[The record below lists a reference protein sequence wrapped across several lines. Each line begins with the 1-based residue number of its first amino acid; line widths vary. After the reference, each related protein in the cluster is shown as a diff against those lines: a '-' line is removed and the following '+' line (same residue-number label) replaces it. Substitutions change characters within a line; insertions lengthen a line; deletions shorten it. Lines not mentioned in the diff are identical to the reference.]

1 MPNIDSTSTRPY
13 LIRAIFE
20 WCVDQG
26 FTPYLVVLVDER
38 VTAPKEFVKNGEII
52 LNISPD
58 ATGGLKLGNEW
69 IEFKAR
75 FGGVARD
82 ILVPVDQV
90 IAIYAR
96 ENGQGMSFP
105 KPSGTKNVTKGA
117 NKGEANTHSE
127 QGLASDSHEGNSVS
141 AAPITDK
148 PPTLQMVFSSDKATE
163 PSAAK
168 TPSGTSDGGEEPTPP
183 SSSGGNLKSH
193 LKRIK

>member
-1 MPNIDSTSTRPY
+1 
-13 LIRAIFE
+13 
-20 WCVDQG
+20 
-26 FTPYLVVLVDER
+26 VDER

-90 IAIYAR
+90 IAVYAR

-105 KPSGTKNVTKGA
+105 KPNGIKGA
-117 NKGEANTHSE
+117 SAQRSPSGVDASVGRGHASSE
-127 QGLASDSHEGNSVS
+127 SSSSTPTSDKPMS
-141 AAPITDK
+141 DK
-148 PPTLQMVFSSDKATE
+148 AQPPTLQMVFSSDSE
-163 PSAAK
+163 
-168 TPSGTSDGGEEPTPP
+168 GGGGGEEPTP
-183 SSSGGNLKSH
+183 SSPSGGNLKSH

>member
-1 MPNIDSTSTRPY
+1 MIPNIDSTSTRPY

-90 IAIYAR
+90 IAVYAR

-105 KPSGTKNVTKGA
+105 KPNGIKGA
-117 NKGEANTHSE
+117 SAQRSLSGVDASGG
-127 QGLASDSHEGNSVS
+127 QGSSSSGSNPSGSSS
-141 AAPITDK
+141 ATGDK
-148 PPTLQMVFSSDKATE
+148 PMSDKAQPPMLQMVFSSDSE
-163 PSAAK
+163 
-168 TPSGTSDGGEEPTPP
+168 GGGGGGGEEPTP
-183 SSSGGNLKSH
+183 SSPGGGNLKSH

>member
-1 MPNIDSTSTRPY
+1 MDSTSTRPY

-90 IAIYAR
+90 IAVYAR

-105 KPSGTKNVTKGA
+105 KPSGAKSIAKNAADIRREPGSESH
-117 NKGEANTHSE
+117 GEERN
-127 QGLASDSHEGNSVS
+127 ASS
-141 AAPITDK
+141 AAPIIDK
-148 PPTLQMVFSSDKATE
+148 PPTLQMVFSSDKSIE
-163 PSAAK
+163 PAMPK
-168 TPSGTSDGGEEPTPP
+168 PPSLGSDGGEEPTPP
-183 SSSGGNLKSH
+183 SSGGGNLKSH